1 MWRFRREVLK
11 NEEVCLI
18 CNQQRPEV
26 PKKGWCAAKHYAICQ
41 AIPNRIFGYKKIGDC
56 ELRMGENEN
65 LRLGGHIGYVI
76 KGKFRGMHMAEKAC
90 RLLFEEAKRLNMSFV
105 WITCGERNM
114 ASRRTCERLE
124 CELQEV
130 IEIAPNE
137 RKCIYIKRFSE
148 K

>member
-56 ELRMGENEN
+56 EL
-65 LRLGGHIGYVI
+65 
-76 KGKFRGMHMAEKAC
+76 
-90 RLLFEEAKRLNMSFV
+90 
-105 WITCGERNM
+105 
-114 ASRRTCERLE
+114 
-124 CELQEV
+124 QEV